1 MNDDL
6 ARALQEFRE
15 VLALPTV
22 GRPGRAADLAELR
35 RLIESYPDEA
45 RIILREVAGDSS
57 LP

>member
-6 ARALQEFRE
+6 ARALEEFRK

-22 GRPGRAADLAELR
+22 GRSTRTGDLAELR

-45 RIILREVAGDSS
+45 RVILREVSGDASV
-57 LP
+57 P

>member
-6 ARALQEFRE
+6 ARALQEFRK

-22 GRPGRAADLAELR
+22 GRPGAAVDLAELR
-35 RLIESYPDEA
+35 RLIESYPDQA
-45 RIILREVAGDSS
+45 RAILRELAGDSS

>member
-6 ARALQEFRE
+6 AQALQELRK

-22 GRPGRAADLAELR
+22 GRSTRSGELTELR

-45 RIILREVAGDSS
+45 RVILREVAGDASV
-57 LP
+57 P

>member
-6 ARALQEFRE
+6 ARALQEFLK

-22 GRPGRAADLAELR
+22 GRSTPSGDLAELR

-45 RIILREVAGDSS
+45 RTILSEVMGDS
-57 LP
+57 PGP

>member
-6 ARALQEFRE
+6 ARALQEFRK

-22 GRPGRAADLAELR
+22 GRSNRSGDLAELR

-45 RIILREVAGDSS
+45 RTILSEVTGDS
-57 LP
+57 PGP

>member
-6 ARALQEFRE
+6 ARALQEFRK

-22 GRPGRAADLAELR
+22 GRPSPAGDLAELR

-45 RIILREVAGDSS
+45 RAILREVVGDSS
-57 LP
+57 VP